1 LQFGGGASCDLLGN
15 CHIVYGYGTPG
26 SRYAGVLSTE
36 TIAFG
41 NTTEGALGISNFI
54 FGCMDNDTASFGTFD
69 GFAGFSR
76 RQNSLPSQL
85 SKLTSSEV
93 FSYCLVPFFSAVNA
107 TSTLLFGASD
117 SNGLQL
123 VYTPLLSFD
132 DVIFSTFY
140 AVNMTGISVNGTA
153 VSIPTAPLVFNATE
167 GSGGTIFDSGTS
179 YLSLDET
186 IYTPVVQVTASSH
199 ILNISHVIVL
209 RSALTYISDSVL
221 LTWPNI
227 SCRP

>member
-1 LQFGGGASCDLLGN
+1 
-15 CHIVYGYGTPG
+15 
-26 SRYAGVLSTE
+26 
-36 TIAFG
+36 
-41 NTTEGALGISNFI
+41 
-54 FGCMDNDTASFGTFD
+54 
-69 GFAGFSR
+69 
-76 RQNSLPSQL
+76 
-85 SKLTSSEV
+85 
-93 FSYCLVPFFSAVNA
+93 
-107 TSTLLFGASD
+107 
-117 SNGLQL
+117 L

-132 DVIFSTFY
+132 DGIFSTFY